1 MLCKIAEHMLVTTR
15 GHQTCDAF
23 QCRAHAGD
31 HEGPPDMWCV
41 PLQSTCWWPRGV
53 TRHAMLAW
61 VPQSNFIVPFKIC
74 WSHCDIDSTKVCT
87 LCDFCIWSIRSDNC
101 YADTCQKPRHG
112 FFASRISGHSIFPAG
127 RLYNAFDVLFLF
139 DFTAAAGRF
148 SPGFAA
154 SDSVLLAILLA
165 GRFIPLLFGETLAF
179 CFL

>member
-31 HEGPPDMWCV
+31 HEGPPNMWCV

-87 LCDFCIWSIRSDNC
+87 LCDFWIWSIRSDNC

-112 FFASRISGHSIFPAG
+112 FSHQEYLGTQSFLQDACTTPSMSFFYLISRPQLDVSVQVSLHQTQSYLPSCLPDAS
-127 RLYNAFDVLFLF
+127 FLC
-139 DFTAAAGRF
+139 F
-148 SPGFAA
+148 S
-154 SDSVLLAILLA
+154 V
-165 GRFIPLLFGETLAF
+165 RH
-179 CFL
+179 